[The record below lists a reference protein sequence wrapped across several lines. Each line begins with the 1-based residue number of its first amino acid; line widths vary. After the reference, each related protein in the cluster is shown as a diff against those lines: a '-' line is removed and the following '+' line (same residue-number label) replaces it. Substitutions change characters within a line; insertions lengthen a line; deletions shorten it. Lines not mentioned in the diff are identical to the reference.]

1 MSENNMASPMKVNN
15 DSQGEIQND
24 TLVTCSQPA
33 STITPQ
39 QSISNKRSLPDSPD
53 NLPATLKQKTRQLR
67 RRGNSMGDLTEIDN
81 PKKAASIRKSV
92 ADRVLEAL
100 SSPEV
105 LNTIIPILSKQIS
118 DTLEPIIEAEVKK
131 CVAEEIQPLLQKLD
145 CQSSIVETQ
154 KQQLIKQFIQLSS
167 LQRTTQDQITSN
179 NEREKEINF
188 LYNRVALLEN
198 RLEIQEQYSRRTS
211 LRFNNVAIPADR
223 IQGAKIVHPVDTD
236 SIILDICNNKLGL
249 DIGIR
254 DIGRSHVIGKLK
266 QGRSQVIVRFISY
279 RTRQLV
285 YSNKKALK
293 GDPNGTFI
301 TENLTHF
308 RTNLVKQ
315 LATLKY
321 NNKIN
326 ACWTTDG
333 RIFVK
338 VNANSQ
344 KRIINNLDDISDL
357 ESDIQQLEER
367 TNTNNSDGM

>member
-1 MSENNMASPMKVNN
+1 MASPMKINN
-15 DSQGEIQND
+15 DSQGELQND

-33 STITPQ
+33 STITSQ
-39 QSISNKRSLPDSPD
+39 QSIGNKRSHPDSPD

-67 RRGNSMGDLTEIDN
+67 RR
-81 PKKAASIRKSV
+81 

-188 LYNRVALLEN
+188 LYDRVALLEN

-211 LRFNNVAIPADR
+211 LRFNNVPIPADR
-223 IQGAKIVHPVDTD
+223 IQGAKIVLPVDTD

-254 DIGRSHVIGKLK
+254 DIGRSQETRKVSSNCPIY
-266 QGRSQVIVRFISY
+266 FI
-279 RTRQLV
+279 Q
-285 YSNKKALK
+285 N
-293 GDPNGTFI
+293 
-301 TENLTHF
+301 
-308 RTNLVKQ
+308 
-315 LATLKY
+315 
-321 NNKIN
+321 
-326 ACWTTDG
+326 
-333 RIFVK
+333 
-338 VNANSQ
+338 
-344 KRIINNLDDISDL
+344 
-357 ESDIQQLEER
+357 
-367 TNTNNSDGM
+367 

>member
-1 MSENNMASPMKVNN
+1 MA
-15 DSQGEIQND
+15 
-24 TLVTCSQPA
+24 
-33 STITPQ
+33 
-39 QSISNKRSLPDSPD
+39 
-53 NLPATLKQKTRQLR
+53 
-67 RRGNSMGDLTEIDN
+67 
-81 PKKAASIRKSV
+81 
-92 ADRVLEAL
+92 
-100 SSPEV
+100 
-105 LNTIIPILSKQIS
+105 KQIS
-118 DTLEPIIEAEVKK
+118 DPLEPNIEAEVKN

-145 CQSSIVETQ
+145 CQSGIVETQ
-154 KQQLIKQFIQLSS
+154 KQQLIKQLSS

-188 LYNRVALLEN
+188 LYDRVALLKN

-211 LRFNNVAIPADR
+211 LRFNNVPIPTDR
-223 IQGAKIVHPVDTD
+223 IEGTKIVHPVDTD

-254 DIGRSHVIGKLK
+254 DIGRSHVIDKLK

-293 GDPNGTFI
+293 GDSNGTFI

-308 RTNLVKQ
+308 RTNLAKQ
-315 LATLKY
+315 LATVKY

-338 VNANSQ
+338 VNANRQ
-344 KRIINNLDDISDL
+344 KRIIRPTKIN
-357 ESDIQQLEER
+357 
-367 TNTNNSDGM
+367 

>member
-1 MSENNMASPMKVNN
+1 MASPMKVNN

-236 SIILDICNNKLGL
+236 SIILDICNHKLGL

>member
-1 MSENNMASPMKVNN
+1 MEKALKSLSKHPFG
-15 DSQGEIQND
+15 DHSQCNKSW
-24 TLVTCSQPA
+24 CRF
-33 STITPQ
+33 ITDPQ
-39 QSISNKRSLPDSPD
+39 EVYKSLPNGKPIQDQK
-53 NLPATLKQKTRQLR
+53 LKEI
-67 RRGNSMGDLTEIDN
+67 LTEVFDSYIN
-81 PKKAASIRKSV
+81 HAEKLASLGSTQANESFNKTVGSKAPKSHNYSRSDSLNYSV
-92 ADRVLEAL
+92 A
-100 SSPEV
+100 
-105 LNTIIPILSKQIS
+105 
-118 DTLEPIIEAEVKK
+118 
-131 CVAEEIQPLLQKLD
+131 
-145 CQSSIVETQ
+145 
-154 KQQLIKQFIQLSS
+154 LI
-167 LQRTTQDQITSN
+167 
-179 NEREKEINF
+179 
-188 LYNRVALLEN
+188 LLELIETFLTN
-198 RLEIQEQYSRRTS
+198 PSKCTIMGIDPTFNLGEFVVTPIVYKNLKLIHRRT
-211 LRFNNVAIPADR
+211 
-223 IQGAKIVHPVDTD
+223 
-236 SIILDICNNKLGL
+236 GL

-254 DIGRSHVIGKLK
+254 DIGQSHVIGKLK
-266 QGRSQVIVRFISY
+266 QGRYQVIVRFISY

-293 GDPNGTFI
+293 GDPNGTII

-333 RIFVK
+333 RIFIK

>member
-1 MSENNMASPMKVNN
+1 
-15 DSQGEIQND
+15 
-24 TLVTCSQPA
+24 
-33 STITPQ
+33 
-39 QSISNKRSLPDSPD
+39 
-53 NLPATLKQKTRQLR
+53 
-67 RRGNSMGDLTEIDN
+67 MGDLTEIDN

-188 LYNRVALLEN
+188 LYD
-198 RLEIQEQYSRRTS
+198 RTK
-211 LRFNNVAIPADR
+211 
-223 IQGAKIVHPVDTD
+223 Q
-236 SIILDICNNKLGL
+236 IIDICNNKLGL

-333 RIFVK
+333 RIFIK

-344 KRIINNLDDISDL
+344 KRIINNLNDISDL

-367 TNTNNSDGM
+367 TNINNSEGM